1 MKSMSPVYV
10 RVGTAIAMA
19 AFAIGANA
27 QFVPPAGFSGGK
39 PLPGVAVP
47 TDPDAPPLARIADA
61 TLASLFHVD
70 PNYRRGTASGS
81 VKVVGAFTVTEA
93 EGAPVVDAYSPGFL
107 PVTLQLRDG
116 HCFAFSADYMGG
128 TLANGRLTRTGC
140 DGQRKHEGPASALP
154 PQDRALRF
162 IGTAWSYDAWADDRK
177 GTTIVT
183 APYAKTFRPLF
194 TARMKTIAI
203 MAMHGPD
210 WPGGNVTL
218 VGRIKGRLTIVTL
231 EVGY

>member
-1 MKSMSPVYV
+1 MKMSSVYV
-10 RVGTAIAMA
+10 RIGAGIAMV
-19 AFAIGANA
+19 AFALGANA

-47 TDPDAPPLARIADA
+47 SDPAAPPVARIADD
-61 TLASLFHVD
+61 TLANLFHVD
-70 PNYRRGTASGS
+70 PTYRGGTAGGH
-81 VKVVGAFTVTEA
+81 VKVVGAFALTEA
-93 EGAPVVDAYSPGFL
+93 KGAPVTGAYSPGFL
-107 PVTLQLRDG
+107 PVTLQLGDG
-116 HCFAFSADYMGG
+116 RCFTFSADYTNG
-128 TLANGRLTRTGC
+128 TLANGRLNKTGC
-140 DGQRKHEGPASALP
+140 EGQPRHEGPASAPP

-162 IGTAWSYDAWADDRK
+162 IGTAWSYDAWADDRN

-183 APYAKTFRPLF
+183 APYTKTYQPLF

-203 MAMHGPD
+203 MAMNGPD